1 MFGKLGAGIGQKP
14 AGCNSKPTG
23 VVLGQPIPTRSAV
36 PTGRTVRACPPG
48 YVRRSANAPCTKR

>member
-23 VVLGQPIPTRSAV
+23 VVLGQSIPTRAAQGAV
-36 PTGRTVRACPPG
+36 RPCPPG
-48 YVRRSANAPCTKR
+48 FVRKGPNSPCVKR